1 MKTRLLIIIGV
12 VAIGMI
18 FFSLL
23 YIPASLKCQSFEG
36 TLSHLDTCV
45 LLEEKL
51 MACHDIDPVDNACI
65 IDGMKI
71 KVVKNEN

>member
-1 MKTRLLIIIGV
+1 
-12 VAIGMI
+12 
-18 FFSLL
+18 L